1 MPSVAFFVDIP
12 EHGSDSFFS
21 GEAVVTNKDKVTQP
35 SSAIRH
41 SSELTSIIRTHFGN
55 SHGHASKPV
64 LVVVSDGGPDHR
76 VTFGSV
82 KIADIC
88 LFRALDLDMLVHVRT
103 CPYQSWQNLAE
114 RAMSTLNFALQ
125 HVALSRSSMPSEYES
140 LVKNK
145 NTLSEVRAEIA
156 KKPELG
162 DALQDA
168 MASPMIAIGERFQAM
183 KIKDKPIKLG
193 VPATSEEIATMF
205 LHASFIDPSI
215 DPESLNKADLDKC
228 QALQEF
234 LKHHS

>member
-1 MPSVAFFVDIP
+1 MPYVALFLDIP
-12 EHGSDSFFS
+12 VSSSDSFFS

-41 SSELTSIIRTHFGN
+41 STELTNIIRTHFED
-55 SHGHASKPV
+55 SSGHAGKPV

-88 LFRALDLDMLVHVRT
+88 VFRALDLDMLVHVRT

-125 HVALSRSSMPSEYES
+125 HVALSCSSMPSEFES

-145 NTLSEVRAEIA
+145 V
-156 KKPELG
+156 K
-162 DALQDA
+162 
-168 MASPMIAIGERFQAM
+168 
-183 KIKDKPIKLG
+183 
-193 VPATSEEIATMF
+193 
-205 LHASFIDPSI
+205 
-215 DPESLNKADLDKC
+215 
-228 QALQEF
+228 
-234 LKHHS
+234 